1 MTAGVVASKVREK
14 RLKDEHL
21 VADIQ
26 FPYTLLIISLSQGNV
41 DVRRLQ
47 VKANKQVR
55 TKRQVTR

>member
-47 VKANKQVR
+47 VKANKHVR